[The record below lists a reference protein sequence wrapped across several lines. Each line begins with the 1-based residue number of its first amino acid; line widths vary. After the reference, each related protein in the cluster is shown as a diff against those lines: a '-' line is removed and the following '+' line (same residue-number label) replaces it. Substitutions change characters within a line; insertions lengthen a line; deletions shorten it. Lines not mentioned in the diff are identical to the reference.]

1 MFHLIKKIKNGDIYK
16 YKEFYTKN
24 IINTRLIFRIL
35 FWLLDL
41 KVP

>member
-24 IINTRLIFRIL
+24 INTRLIFRIL